1 MMSTNTT
8 KDKNSLIQDV
18 YSDVLQPAAKQ
29 TGKLLEKLPRAI
41 NAALSEL
48 DIWISKRENNIDKTK
63 KLLEHELENQNPEK
77 IVSPD
82 PYVAVPAIQAISYSI
97 DSDEL
102 RSMYAK
108 LLSKSMHVD
117 YQQQVH
123 PSFVDIIKNMSPLD
137 CQVFK
142 TIMKDGT
149 TEQFPIYEVLEQ
161 ISVGFIERLHILTA
175 LDISTP
181 NQIAISIN
189 NLTRLGLFISPETQ
203 GLIDESLYKEIEK
216 SSHFKLIQDELKLL
230 RIPNDKIKYVKK
242 FLSVTNFAHSFYEI
256 CVKDIN

>member
-123 PSFVDIIKNMSPLD
+123 PSFVDISELL
-137 CQVFK
+137 
-142 TIMKDGT
+142 T
-149 TEQFPIYEVLEQ
+149 T
-161 ISVGFIERLHILTA
+161 
-175 LDISTP
+175 
-181 NQIAISIN
+181 
-189 NLTRLGLFISPETQ
+189 
-203 GLIDESLYKEIEK
+203 
-216 SSHFKLIQDELKLL
+216 
-230 RIPNDKIKYVKK
+230 
-242 FLSVTNFAHSFYEI
+242 
-256 CVKDIN
+256 

>member
-137 CQVFK
+137 CLVFK
-142 TIMKDGT
+142 TIMEDETKNV
-149 TEQFPIYEVLEQ
+149 FPFYEVQEHNQ
-161 ISVGFIERLHILTA
+161 NSFTVRLSILTY
-175 LDISTP
+175 LDISRP
-181 NQIAISIN
+181 SQIEISIT
-189 NLTRLGLFISPETQ
+189 NLIRLGLFSIPEGQYITNKYEYEKIN
-203 GLIDESLYKEIEK
+203 LSKHFAIIKDEIDKYSAPNSTVKYGKK
-216 SSHFKLIQDELKLL
+216 ML
-230 RIPNDKIKYVKK
+230 R
-242 FLSVTNFAHSFYEI
+242 LTRFARSFYEI
-256 CVKDIN
+256 CVKSID

>member
-97 DSDEL
+97 DSDEVN
-102 RSMYAK
+102 Y
-108 LLSKSMHVD
+108 
-117 YQQQVH
+117 
-123 PSFVDIIKNMSPLD
+123 SPL
-137 CQVFK
+137 
-142 TIMKDGT
+142 
-149 TEQFPIYEVLEQ
+149 
-161 ISVGFIERLHILTA
+161 S
-175 LDISTP
+175 
-181 NQIAISIN
+181 
-189 NLTRLGLFISPETQ
+189 
-203 GLIDESLYKEIEK
+203 
-216 SSHFKLIQDELKLL
+216 
-230 RIPNDKIKYVKK
+230 
-242 FLSVTNFAHSFYEI
+242 
-256 CVKDIN
+256 